1 MKEIIEMA
9 EENSANENNANRM
22 SKNEYYL
29 AIALA
34 VSK

>member
-1 MKEIIEMA
+1 MA
-9 EENSANENNANRM
+9 DENNANRM

-34 VSK
+34 VSKEALA